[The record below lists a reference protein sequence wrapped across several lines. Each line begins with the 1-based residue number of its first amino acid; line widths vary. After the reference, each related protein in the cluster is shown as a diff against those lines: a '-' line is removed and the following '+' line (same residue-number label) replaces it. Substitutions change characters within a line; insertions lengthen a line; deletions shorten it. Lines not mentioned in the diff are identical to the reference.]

1 MTSDTMTERLA
12 VSPLQRAGAWGV
24 HLYTATGAVTGF
36 AAVLAT
42 IAGNYRTAF
51 LWLVAA
57 TVVDA
62 TDGVL
67 ARLARVKERIPE
79 FDGARLDDIVDY
91 LTYVFA
97 PVLLLYH
104 SGSLPENAGVV
115 VAAIVLLSSGYGF
128 ASLDAKSDDHFF
140 TGFPSYWNIV
150 AVYLFSAGLPPIA
163 NAAILVILSVLVFVR
178 IGYVY
183 PSRTPVLR
191 VLTTILGA
199 LWAAMVITIILSIPD
214 VPRPLLI
221 ASLFFPVYYTV
232 LSLVLHRRRE
242 RARR

>member
-1 MTSDTMTERLA
+1 MPVTA
-12 VSPLQRAGAWGV
+12 LQRAAAWAV
-24 HLYTATGAVTGF
+24 HLYTATGALTGF
-36 AAVLAT
+36 GAVLAT
-42 IAGNYRTAF
+42 IQGDYRAAF

-57 TVVDA
+57 TFVDA

-67 ARLARVKERIPE
+67 ARLARVKERVPE

-104 SGSLPENAGVV
+104 AGTLPAGWGPGI
-115 VAAIVLLSSGYGF
+115 AAVVLLSSAYGF
-128 ASLDAKSDDHFF
+128 ASSDAKSDDYFF

-150 AVYLFSAGLPPIA
+150 AMYLFAGRLPPA
-163 NAAILVILSVLVFVR
+163 VNAVSLVVLSLLVFVR

-191 VLTTILGA
+191 GLTLTLGA
-199 LWAAMVITIILSIPD
+199 VWSLMVIAIILAMPD
-214 VPRPLLI
+214 VPMTLLTV
-221 ASLFFPVYYTV
+221 SLFFPVYYTV
-232 LSLVLHRRRE
+232 LSLALHIRRG
-242 RARR
+242 RA